1 MNLSNINNLQT
12 YNLCI
17 LAEDFIYI
25 FFKLPKIML
34 QERPAGVEPPG
45 VPPGY
50 PPDLETLILEVVKKK
65 AFPKEKKIIRFSDL
79 PDEGPPGET
88 VSMIL

>member
-1 MNLSNINNLQT
+1 
-12 YNLCI
+12 
-17 LAEDFIYI
+17 
-25 FFKLPKIML
+25 ML

-50 PPDLETLILEVVKKK
+50 PPDLESLLLEVVKKK
-65 AFPKEKKIIRFSDL
+65 AFHKEKKIIRFSDL

-88 VSMIL
+88 VSMILILLFMSPWKSSGKPALSAILRKKTD